1 MWSLLASPSLVVHPV
16 SPHALPAQPP
26 AHVVRTPLQQPELP
40 SSLVAG
46 LFGLGEP
53 KPDGKN
59 VFKGTADD
67 LQLDSLLSSVPADMG
82 GKQGLKK
89 DQEGVARLKERQE
102 AEAKAAEAKAAA
114 LIAIEA
120 AKGS

>member
-1 MWSLLASPSLVVHPV
+1 LESLANHLIIMWSLLASPSLVVHPV

-59 VFKGTADD
+59 VFKVR
-67 LQLDSLLSSVPADMG
+67 LSAHTGP
-82 GKQGLKK
+82 
-89 DQEGVARLKERQE
+89 
-102 AEAKAAEAKAAA
+102 
-114 LIAIEA
+114 
-120 AKGS
+120 

>member
-1 MWSLLASPSLVVHPV
+1 MWSLLSLLASPSLVVHPAL
-16 SPHALPAQPP
+16 PHALPAQPPAHVVPAQPP

-59 VFKGTADD
+59 VFKVR
-67 LQLDSLLSSVPADMG
+67 LSAHTGP
-82 GKQGLKK
+82 
-89 DQEGVARLKERQE
+89 
-102 AEAKAAEAKAAA
+102 
-114 LIAIEA
+114 
-120 AKGS
+120 